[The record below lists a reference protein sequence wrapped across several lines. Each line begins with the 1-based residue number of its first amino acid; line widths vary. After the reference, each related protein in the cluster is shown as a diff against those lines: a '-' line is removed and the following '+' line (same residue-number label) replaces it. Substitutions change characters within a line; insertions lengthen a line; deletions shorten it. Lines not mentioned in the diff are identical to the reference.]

1 MTKKTKK
8 IILWVVGIWIA
19 SALFFGTLSV
29 LFDNMRKSSTEP
41 QQVQEQVEEVVDVQ
55 GDSLLLMRCKAL
67 YDELME
73 MKGSN
78 TFKNYGFSE
87 AGPHK
92 DWLKKVKDFTPEEG
106 QRLMRAYG
114 MVPGDIE
121 MLGMEYVK
129 SRCEETDFTKSKRKE
144 LDELFANPVR
154 RDAE

>member
-1 MTKKTKK
+1 MKAKK
-8 IILWVVGIWIA
+8 IILWVAGIWFA
-19 SALFFGTLSV
+19 SMFFFGMLSV
-29 LFDNMRKSSTEP
+29 LFDNMRESSAEP

-73 MKGSN
+73 IKESN
-78 TFKNYGFSE
+78 TFKQYGFSE
-87 AGPHK
+87 ASHHK
-92 DWLKKVKDFTPEEG
+92 DWLKKVQKFTPEEG

-114 MVPGDIE
+114 IVPGDIE
-121 MLGMEYVK
+121 MLGMEYVE

-144 LDELFANPVR
+144 LEELFANPVR